1 MTYWFDGGRPLDS
14 IRLDDR
20 AVQYGDGL
28 FETIAIRGG
37 RARLWSYHAERLQ
50 TGCARLG
57 LSVPDAQ
64 LLEDS
69 LSAALVNAPVD
80 TQHCVAK
87 LLVSAGT
94 GARGYRRA
102 GEGSGTLLVGLSE
115 APPLPAEW
123 YRDGVRVR
131 VCDTRLAVQ
140 PQLAGIKTL
149 NRLEQVLARNEW
161 DDESVFEGLLL
172 DADERLI
179 CGTMSNVFLID
190 GNSLVTPAITR
201 CGVAGVMRRH
211 LLATVTQAGI
221 DCEVRDIAGAELNS
235 CQGGF
240 LTNSQFGALPVMKC
254 ENRAW
259 RQDGFSRQLMR
270 LVADGG
276 VAEYPA

>member
-1 MTYWFDGGRPLDS
+1 MTHWFDGGRPLDS
-14 IRLDDR
+14 IRVDDR

-37 RARLWSYHAERLQ
+37 RARLWNYHVERLQ

-57 LSVPDAQ
+57 LSVPNAQ
-64 LLEDS
+64 QLEDT
-69 LSAALVNAPVD
+69 LSAALVNGPVD
-80 TQHCVAK
+80 TEYCVAK

-94 GARGYRRA
+94 GARGYRRPD
-102 GEGSGTLLVGLSE
+102 ESPGTLLVGLSE
-115 APPLPAEW
+115 AQPLPAEW

-131 VCDTRLAVQ
+131 VCDTRLAIQ

-161 DDESVFEGLLL
+161 DDETAFEGLLL

-211 LLATVTQAGI
+211 VLATVAQAGI
-221 DCEVRDIAGAELNS
+221 DCEVRDLSCTELNS

-240 LTNSQFGALPVMKC
+240 LTNSQFGVLPVMKC

-259 RQDGFSRQLMR
+259 RQDGFSRQFMR
-270 LVADGG
+270 LVADSG

>member
-1 MTYWFDGGRPLDS
+1 MTHWFDGGRPLDS
-14 IRLDDR
+14 IQLDDR

-37 RARLWSYHAERLQ
+37 RARLWSYHTERLQ

-57 LSVPDAQ
+57 LRVPDAQ

-69 LSAALVNAPVD
+69 LSAALVNTPVD
-80 TQHCVAK
+80 TKYCVAK

-102 GEGSGTLLVGLSE
+102 DDGSGTLLVGLSE
-115 APPLPAEW
+115 ASPLPAEW
-123 YRDGVRVR
+123 YRDGVSVR

-161 DDESVFEGLLL
+161 NDETVFEGLLL

-201 CGVAGVMRRH
+201 CGVNGVMRRH
-211 LLATVTQAGI
+211 LLTTVAQAGI
-221 DCEVRDIAGAELNS
+221 DCDVRDIAVAELRS

-240 LTNSQFGALPVMKC
+240 LTNSQFGVLPVMKC
-254 ENRAW
+254 AERAW
-259 RQDGFSRQLMR
+259 RQDVFSQKLMR
-270 LVADGG
+270 IVADSGA
-276 VAEYPA
+276 AEYPA